1 MANAQAA
8 KKQCPIKTELK
19 GYEVHL
25 AAKHLLSPDYKKK
38 NYIDKLNLELMDE

>member
-19 GYEVHL
+19 GYEIHL
-25 AAKHLLSPDYKKK
+25 AAKHLLSPDYKK
-38 NYIDKLNLELMDE
+38 NYIDKLDLELMDE